1 MAGIEVTNQWA
12 NLEQYAQAG
21 QNPVGIIS
29 RGREEEWQV
38 AMSPIEAG
46 KPMEWGLAK
55 DGDAV
60 YVPLV
65 PYRVSTEPEEAFAF
79 LLETG
84 VLAGIQVNMTRGPIK
99 RIHLI
104 RGCPVEDL
112 RPEADAF
119 RFWAGLAIRIK

>member
-1 MAGIEVTNQWA
+1 MAGIEVKHLWA

-21 QNPVGIIS
+21 QQPVGIIS
-29 RGREEEWQV
+29 RGKDEEWQI
-38 AMSPIEAG
+38 ATSPIEAG

-84 VLAGIQVNMTRGPIK
+84 VLAGIQANMTRGPIK
-99 RIHLI
+99 QILLI
-104 RGCPVEDL
+104 RGKPVEDL